1 MPDPL
6 RLHIGGRERREGW
19 TVFNI
24 EPGPHVDHVG
34 DCRNLSQFTDGS
46 VAEIYASH
54 VFEHLGYF
62 DELPQVLTECFRI
75 LSDDGCLRISV
86 PNLEILCRLFLRPEL
101 GAEQRFH
108 IMRMMFGGQ
117 MDANDFHKVGLTFE
131 FLDDFLRT
139 AGFTSV
145 QKIDTFDL
153 FDDDSSLQ
161 IGGNFISLN
170 VTAAK

>member
-1 MPDPL
+1 MSEPL

-34 DCRNLSQFTDGS
+34 DCRDLSQFVDGS

-62 DELPQVLTECFRI
+62 EELPQALAECFRV

-101 GAEQRFH
+101 GAEQRFKSGDL
-108 IMRMMFGGQ
+108 MPFVLAPGTWG
-117 MDANDFHKVGLTFE
+117 
-131 FLDDFLRT
+131 RT
-139 AGFTSV
+139 AFPYYA
-145 QKIDTFDL
+145 
-153 FDDDSSLQ
+153 DDVWRPD
-161 IGGNFISLN
+161 GCE
-170 VTAAK
+170 